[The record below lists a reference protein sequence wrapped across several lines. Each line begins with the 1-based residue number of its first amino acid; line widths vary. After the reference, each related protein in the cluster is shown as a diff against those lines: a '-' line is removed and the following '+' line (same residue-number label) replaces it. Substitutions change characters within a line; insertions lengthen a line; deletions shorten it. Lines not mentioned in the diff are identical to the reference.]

1 MISDPRLDASAEDEK
16 TEQRQLSGEDRQQGW
31 EAQKVRQGDIIL
43 KRPVQRWIFFGGV
56 VAAAIFGI
64 VIVMLAGS

>member
-1 MISDPRLDASAEDEK
+1 MVSNARPDVSAEDEK
-16 TEQRQLSGEDRQQGW
+16 TKRQHPSGGDRHQAR
-31 EAQKVRQGDIIL
+31 EPQKVRQGDIIL

-64 VIVMLAGS
+64 VLVMLAGS

>member
-16 TEQRQLSGEDRQQGW
+16 TEQRQSSGEDRQQVW